1 MSCAHSAASCSAR
14 LQRIEA
20 TGAGSIPTAPTN
32 VYFII
37 NGLREAEGALGGSGL
52 VLQYPKTIH
61 PPELCALRR
70 FELQIKQDEKGAIT
84 MVGECSTVDFS
95 GLRMPDRARTLSRGS
110 SGSKAQ
116 TGQSRTL
123 RFYID
128 ASLILI
134 VYVRSSLSFNCGS
147 SAYQQVSLRIER
159 VRRKQGTDRP

>member
-1 MSCAHSAASCSAR
+1 
-14 LQRIEA
+14 
-20 TGAGSIPTAPTN
+20 
-32 VYFII
+32 
-37 NGLREAEGALGGSGL
+37 LREAEGALRGSGL
-52 VLQYPKTIH
+52 VLQYLKTIH
-61 PPELCALRR
+61 PLELCALSR

-95 GLRMPDRARTLSRGS
+95 GLRMPAPARTLSRGS
-110 SGSKAQ
+110 SGSKTQ

-128 ASLILI
+128 ACLILI
-134 VYVRSSLSFNCGS
+134 GYVRSSLSFNRGS